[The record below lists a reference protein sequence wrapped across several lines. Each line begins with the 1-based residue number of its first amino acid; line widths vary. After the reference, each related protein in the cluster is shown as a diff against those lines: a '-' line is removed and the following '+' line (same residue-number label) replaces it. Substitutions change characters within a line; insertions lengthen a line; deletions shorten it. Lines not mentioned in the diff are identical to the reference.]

1 MTDPCES
8 CLRWSECNGVDI
20 DACPMWRDRPAAQY
34 EDTDDRDRLVEFATR
49 YLGKWKIPPVEIAA
63 MDLSCLEDK
72 TESGLFEED

>member
-20 DACPMWRDRPAAQY
+20 DNCPLWRDRLAAQY
-34 EDTDDRDRLVEFATR
+34 
-49 YLGKWKIPPVEIAA
+49 GEIAA
-63 MDLSCLEDK
+63 MDLSSLEDK